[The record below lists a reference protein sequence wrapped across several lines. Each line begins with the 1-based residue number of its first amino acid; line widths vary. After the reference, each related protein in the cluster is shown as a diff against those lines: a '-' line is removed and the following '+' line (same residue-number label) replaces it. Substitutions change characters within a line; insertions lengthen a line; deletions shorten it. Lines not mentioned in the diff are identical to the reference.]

1 VNAAFEPA
9 GAPEEPG
16 RSAPAGWQ
24 PLPRGFFERP
34 IVDLAR
40 SLLGQVLVRL
50 THDGLVA
57 GAIVETEAYGGPDDL
72 ASHARAGLTRRT
84 APMFGPAGHAYV
96 YLVYG
101 IHHCVNVVGERD
113 GRPGAVLLRAL
124 EPIAGLDLMR
134 ARHGDARPGTGPRA
148 DAGLASGP
156 GRLCRA
162 LAIDRGLDGAD
173 LTETGSLWL
182 ASPGGPPGEHPD
194 ALAVASGPRVGVAYA
209 GPDWGLRAWRF
220 GIAGHPSLS
229 RPFAAGLAA

>member
-1 VNAAFEPA
+1 MNAPVEPA
-9 GAPEEPG
+9 AALREPG
-16 RSAPAGWQ
+16 LSAPAAWQ
-24 PLPRGFFERP
+24 PLPREFFERP

-50 THDGLVA
+50 SAEGLAA
-57 GAIVETEAYGGPDDL
+57 GTIVETEAYGGPDDL

-101 IHHCVNVVGERD
+101 VHHCVNVVGERD
-113 GRPGAVLLRAL
+113 GTPGAVLVRAL
-124 EPIAGLDLMR
+124 GPIAGLDLMR
-134 ARHGDARPGTGPRA
+134 ARRGNALGASRDA

-162 LAIDRGLDGAD
+162 LGIDRRLDGAD
-173 LTETGSLWL
+173 LTVPGELWI
-182 ASPGGPPGEHPD
+182 ASPEGRVGSQPD
-194 ALAVASGPRVGVAYA
+194 GLAVAGGARVGVAYA
-209 GPDWGLRAWRF
+209 GPDWGARVWRF

-229 RPFAAGLAA
+229 RPFAPAGPAA